1 MSNAALPDRDA
12 EHLADIIRAELSA
25 PFRAI
30 ASNLEN

>member
-1 MSNAALPDRDA
+1 MSNAAFRDA

-30 ASNLEN
+30 ARNLEN